1 MILKLKTIWSI
12 LETRNRRKVLI
23 AVVLLFSSSLLD
35 LIGVASVLPFLLSLF
50 DPNTINNNYYI
61 KELKEIFELNDK
73 ELIYFLA
80 LISFLIIVV
89 NQCLRLL
96 SKWYSL
102 ALSESLLFEN
112 SRNLFNFY
120 LRRPYRFFL
129 KQNNSHLL
137 QRCTNYVNSTVGGFI
152 TPILLIFGS
161 ILTSFFVLVLLL
173 IYNPLVTI
181 ALFSSLA
188 IFYFTFY
195 NKIKNRVAKISKTLP
210 DHYSNTA
217 RTIGDAFGAIKETLI
232 VSNQEYFVNKF
243 TFTAKNVRDAQIKMN
258 LYNQLPM
265 VYIEIFSFG
274 ILISIFL
281 ALFTLYPDFNQIIPL
296 LGLIAISIKRIAP
309 AIQEVY
315 IQFLQIKFYKSTY
328 SKIIDDLK
336 KSFYFHQSKN
346 LIVNNQHKI
355 NFKDKIELK
364 NIKFQ
369 YGKNLR
375 NAIDV
380 NLSIKKGN
388 LIGLCGYSGH
398 GKTTLLD
405 IISGLLQQ
413 NSGKILIDGAELEK
427 KHLYSWK
434 KKISYVPQFGY
445 LLNDTLAKNIFF
457 GSKKKNYSKLNKI
470 LKLINLYNFF
480 KKNNYDYNTKIGEN
494 GIRLSG
500 GQQQRLGIAR
510 ALYMDSDLIILDEAT
525 SALDLINS
533 KNILKNIRSQFNNC
547 TIIIST
553 HRVELL
559 KNCNKIFLL
568 KNGKI
573 NIAGK
578 YNELKN
584 NKNFKKLKFLSNKDK
599 TRNEI

>member
-1 MILKLKTIWSI
+1 MISKFKTVWSI
-12 LETRNRRKVLI
+12 LEVRNKRKVLI
-23 AVVLLFSSSLLD
+23 AVFLLFSSSLLD
-35 LIGVASVLPFLLSLF
+35 LIGVASILPFLLSLF
-50 DPNTINNNYYI
+50 DPSTINDNYYI
-61 KELKEIFELNDK
+61 KELKKIFDLDEK

-80 LISFLIIVV
+80 IASFIIIII

-102 ALSESLLFEN
+102 ALSENLLFEK
-112 SRNLFNFY
+112 SKSLFNFY
-120 LRRPYRFFL
+120 LRRPYQFFL
-129 KQNNSHLL
+129 NQNNSHLL

-161 ILTSFFVLVLLL
+161 LLTSFFVLIFLI

-181 ALFSSLA
+181 SLFSSLA
-188 IFYFTFY
+188 IFYLIFY
-195 NKIKNRVAKISKTLP
+195 NRIKNRIAKISKTLP

-217 RTIGDAFGAIKETLI
+217 TTIGDAFGAIKETLI
-232 VSNQEYFVNKF
+232 VSNQDYFVNKYAV
-243 TFTAKNVRDAQIKMN
+243 TAKNVKNAQIKMN

-265 VYIEIFSFG
+265 VCIEIFSFG

-281 ALFTLYPDFNQIIPL
+281 ALYTLYPNFNQIVPL

-309 AIQEVY
+309 AIQEIY
-315 IQFLQIKFYKSTY
+315 IQFLQMKFYKSTY

-336 KSFYFHQSKN
+336 KSFYFHNSKN
-346 LIVNNQHKI
+346 LMSNKQHKI
-355 NFKDKIELK
+355 NFKDKIELQ

-369 YGKNLR
+369 YRKNLR
-375 NAIDV
+375 KVIDV

-388 LIGLCGYSGH
+388 LIGLCGFSGH

-405 IISGLLQQ
+405 IICGLLQQ
-413 NSGKILIDGAELEK
+413 NSGKILIDGVELEK
-427 KHLYSWK
+427 KYLNDWK

-445 LLNDTLAKNIFF
+445 LLNDTLNKNIFF
-457 GSKKKNYSKLNKI
+457 GSNIKNYSKLNKV
-470 LKLINLYNFF
+470 LKLVNLYNFL
-480 KKNNYDYNTKIGEN
+480 KKNNYNYNTKIGEN

-510 ALYMDSDLIILDEAT
+510 ALYTNSDMIVLDEAI
-525 SALDLINS
+525 SALDLINA
-533 KNILKNIRSQFNNC
+533 KNILKNIRSQFNNS

-559 KNCNKIFLL
+559 KKCNKIILL

-573 NIAGK
+573 NIVGK
-578 YNELKN
+578 YGEL
-584 NKNFKKLKFLSNKDK
+584 NKNKHFKKLKILSNKK
-599 TRNEI
+599 LNS

>member
-1 MILKLKTIWSI
+1 MISKLKTIWSI
-12 LETRNRRKVLI
+12 LEIHNRRKVLI
-23 AVVLLFSSSLLD
+23 AVFLLFVSSLLD

-50 DPNTINNNYYI
+50 DPNTINDNYYI

-80 LISFLIIVV
+80 LVSFLIIVI

-102 ALSESLLFEN
+102 SLSESLLFEK
-112 SRNLFNFY
+112 SRNLFSFY
-120 LRRPYRFFL
+120 LRRPYSFFL

-181 ALFSSLA
+181 TLFSSLA

-195 NKIKNRVAKISKTLP
+195 NNIKNLVAKISKTLP

-258 LYNQLPM
+258 LYNQLPI

-281 ALFTLYPDFNQIIPL
+281 TLFTLYPNFNQIVPL

-309 AIQEVY
+309 AIQEIY
-315 IQFLQIKFYKSTY
+315 TQFLQIKFYKSTY
-328 SKIIDDLK
+328 SRIIDDLK

-346 LIVNNQHKI
+346 LIFNNQHKI

-375 NAIDV
+375 NAINV

-388 LIGLCGYSGH
+388 LIGLCGFSGH

-413 NSGKILIDGAELEK
+413 NSGKILIDGVELET

-445 LLNDTLAKNIFF
+445 LLDDTLAKNIFF
-457 GSKKKNYSKLNKI
+457 GSKNKNYSKLNKI

-480 KKNNYDYNTKIGEN
+480 KKNNYDHNTKIGEN

-533 KNILKNIRSQFNNC
+533 KNILKNIKSQFNNS

-584 NKNFKKLKFLSNKDK
+584 NKNFKKLKFLSKNDEI
-599 TRNEI
+599 RNEI